1 MQFVRF
7 IANAAQGKF
16 GLSYRT
22 SEPVGRLILER
33 LPATLELAF
42 CAAMFALV
50 VGVPM
55 GVYTGLYPQA
65 LVEPRCCRRCRWSA
79 CRCRPS

>member
-1 MQFVRF
+1 MPRRA
-7 IANAAQGKF
+7 ISACR
-16 GLSYRT
+16 YRT

-33 LPATLELAF
+33 LPATLELSF
-42 CAAMFALV
+42 CAAVFVLF

-65 LVEPRCCRRCRWSA
+65 LVEPPAAGGVADRRLA
-79 CRCRPS
+79 AAPS